1 MALSLH
7 NLLLTDS
14 ACSIPHRAQPM
25 DTEGGGSN
33 VEGANAAGAGA
44 AADKPP
50 ASESGTCDMQ
60 FRLSCGALLSAC
72 AVLLPCVY
80 DTQIIHWQ

>member
-1 MALSLH
+1 
-7 NLLLTDS
+7 
-14 ACSIPHRAQPM
+14 M

-60 FRLSCGALLSAC
+60 FRLSCGARSS
-72 AVLLPCVY
+72 
-80 DTQIIHWQ
+80 